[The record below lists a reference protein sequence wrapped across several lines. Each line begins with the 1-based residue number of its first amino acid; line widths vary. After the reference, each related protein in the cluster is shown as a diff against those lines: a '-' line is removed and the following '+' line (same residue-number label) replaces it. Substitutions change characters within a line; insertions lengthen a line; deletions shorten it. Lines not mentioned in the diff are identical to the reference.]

1 MGSTWVLITMSG
13 LFCVLI
19 LKLGPEV
26 VFGNSTAGPVK
37 GKSQD
42 AFVVCSLFMALGDYV
57 LDERQERALE
67 FSPEYQQKATGKCV
81 L

>member
-1 MGSTWVLITMSG
+1 MGSIWVLITMSD
-13 LFCVLI
+13 LLCVLI

-42 AFVVCSLFMALGDYV
+42 AFVVCNLFTALSDYV
-57 LDERQERALE
+57 LDERQERAFE
-67 FSPEYQQKATGKCV
+67 FSPEYQQKTTGKCV